1 MLTETIYS
9 PIWWISVVL
18 VGLLVSLSAS
28 YLKELLDSTLEK
40 FSARRRERN
49 VKQKEN
55 FNHTVEKLNND
66 RAAFAEYVL
75 LTNDLSHRFLTAS
88 FAAIFIIGGLNL
100 LLLVVGQEELDGMAK
115 ALFLSGM
122 VLLSVCVVSAYSDIS
137 KLGDRRRVID
147 QVSRS

>member
-9 PIWWISVVL
+9 PIWWISVVF

-28 YLKELLDSTLEK
+28 YLKELLDSTLAK
-40 FSARRRERN
+40 VSAHRRERN
-49 VKQKEN
+49 VKQKEK
-55 FNHTVEKLNND
+55 FDYAVERLSSD
-66 RAAFAEYVL
+66 RPAFVEYVL

-100 LLLVVGQEELDGMAK
+100 LLLVVGEEELDGMAR

-122 VLLSVCVVSAYSDIS
+122 ALLSVCVVSAYSDIS

-147 QVSRS
+147 HVSRS